1 MRLVNLTELG
11 YHRSARSNSDAGT
24 RRAATG
30 SGRGERLDPTACGP
44 RQVPIMIA
52 SSGFGLLALFSLLSI
67 LLGEDRRRHTDP
79 SETYEFGAPWTR

>member
-1 MRLVNLTELG
+1 MWLGNLMDLG
-11 YHRSARSNSDAGT
+11 YHLLTRSNSDAGT

-30 SGRGERLDPTACGP
+30 SGRDERLDPTADGT
-44 RQVPIMIA
+44 RQVAIMIA